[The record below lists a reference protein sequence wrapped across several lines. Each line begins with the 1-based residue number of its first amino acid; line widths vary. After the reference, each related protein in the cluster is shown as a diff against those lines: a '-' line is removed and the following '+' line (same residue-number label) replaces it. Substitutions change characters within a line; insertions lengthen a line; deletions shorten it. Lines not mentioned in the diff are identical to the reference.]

1 VKRKILVVDD
11 HRMFRDGLKAI
22 LSHEKDMEV
31 VGEAENGQ
39 EAIAR
44 TRELRPDIILMDV
57 KMPVMD
63 GVEAT
68 RRIIAEMPEVKIL
81 ALSMY
86 SGENYNTAMLRAG
99 ATGYLIKGGDIDD
112 VTTAIRQ
119 AADSEK
125 FQSLP

>member
-1 VKRKILVVDD
+1 
-11 HRMFRDGLKAI
+11 MFRDGLKAI